1 MHVELG
7 AYHDDG
13 TCGVIHALTEEVL
26 AEASLLALKGVREAL
41 EGAVALA
48 LDRGTLLGVVE
59 ETVDGFLKHTFLV
72 AENDF
77 GSLDLDEFLE
87 TVVTDYYA
95 TVEIV
100 DIGGCEAAAVEGN
113 QRTEIRGNDRNHLH
127 DHPFGTVYTLALLE
141 PLDYLEAFEDFGLA
155 LLRGL
160 NQHFLAEFIAELL
173 GVDFLEE
180 IVDSFRTHLGDELV
194 GIGVGKILVSG
205 EFGKHVEVLVLCE
218 EFVLGNIAG
227 ALAGHDVLLVV
238 DNRFQFL
245 GRNSEHS
252 GYLVGGTLEIPDMR
266 NGNGEGDVT
275 HPLAAYL
282 LFGNLHT
289 AAVAYDAAV
298 ANPLVFPAIALVVL
312 SRTEDLLAE
321 ETVAFRLVCTVV
333 DGFRLQDLSTTPFY
347 DVFRRCQRDA
357 DRLEIALYLII
368 SIIEIR
374 HILVRLS
381 VILFQRN
388 L

>member
-1 MHVELG
+1 
-7 AYHDDG
+7 
-13 TCGVIHALTEEVL
+13 
-26 AEASLLALKGVREAL
+26 
-41 EGAVALA
+41 
-48 LDRGTLLGVVE
+48 
-59 ETVDGFLKHTFLV
+59 
-72 AENDF
+72 
-77 GSLDLDEFLE
+77 
-87 TVVTDYYA
+87 
-95 TVEIV
+95 
-100 DIGGCEAAAVEGN
+100 
-113 QRTEIRGNDRNHLH
+113 
-127 DHPFGTVYTLALLE
+127 
-141 PLDYLEAFEDFGLA
+141 
-155 LLRGL
+155 
-160 NQHFLAEFIAELL
+160 
-173 GVDFLEE
+173 
-180 IVDSFRTHLGDELV
+180 
-194 GIGVGKILVSG
+194 
-205 EFGKHVEVLVLCE
+205 
-218 EFVLGNIAG
+218 
-227 ALAGHDVLLVV
+227 
-238 DNRFQFL
+238 
-245 GRNSEHS
+245 
-252 GYLVGGTLEIPDMR
+252 MR